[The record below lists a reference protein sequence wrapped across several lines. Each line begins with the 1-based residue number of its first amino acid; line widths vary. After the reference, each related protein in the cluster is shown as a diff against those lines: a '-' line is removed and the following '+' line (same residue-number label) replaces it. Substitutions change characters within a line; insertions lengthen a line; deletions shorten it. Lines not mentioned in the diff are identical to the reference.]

1 MTERSKTQE
10 LVAELDRRPIRFG
23 VDERTLLMFWLISGL
38 LHALGAI
45 GFVVSSSL
53 TMEAKISFEES
64 RGVALMSR
72 LGYLDE
78 QTDDEE
84 VGQPDEIA
92 DDPEISVEAAV
103 TDPELEPEPEV
114 EPDAE
119 AETEDPLDG
128 TPDEEPADAPPETEE
143 PTDPAQAETPEDE
156 RPEEPS
162 PEAIAAAEQA
172 AAEQAAA
179 EQAARERRERQARE
193 RRERQ
198 EREAAEAAERERI
211 AEEERRNAGPD
222 MNLPPSDRYP
232 EGTLNPIATDVSM
245 WGPESAR
252 LSIVI
257 RNDRIRRNQHR
268 DEIEQMLTG
277 LPDWNTLAGGARID
291 PFDDVD
297 AMLIASSD
305 PRLINRTFFV
315 GVHRIEPEQI
325 LQRLERGFPGGITW
339 EEQRGGRI
347 MGTQTNPRICP
358 TSRTPDRVCDPRVF
372 YIPTGDLF
380 IFTRPEFIAD
390 LQRGAPRARNL
401 DDSLAYIRGERDEPE
416 EGSQEEAQAEGS
428 TVGRPR
434 RGPLGSIR
442 NAMAEQEEEDEL
454 TRRRVRMVLDD
465 EPPVRD
471 SGWVSGL
478 RQIADFGG
486 TDSNGPA
493 FMMSAA
499 GFDEFELPGLGR
511 TATPQQIHITGYLES
526 DPRATGRMIFA
537 NQDEAEAW
545 VENFPN
551 ILNAPE
557 IGVPLR
563 LLGLYGA
570 LSGIEWEIDHNE
582 ATFVMVIPRA
592 TLESAAAQVERLNA
606 RRHSDE

>member
-1 MTERSKTQE
+1 MTEPSKTEE
-10 LVAELDRRPIRFG
+10 LVAAVDRRPVRFG

-38 LHALGAI
+38 LHGLGAV
-45 GFVVSSSL
+45 GFFVSSAL

-78 QTDDEE
+78 QTAEE

-92 DDPEISVEAAV
+92 EDPEVAVEAGAAPDE
-103 TDPELEPEPEV
+103 TEPEPE
-114 EPDAE
+114 E
-119 AETEDPLDG
+119 ETEELAEGSAAEVSDP
-128 TPDEEPADAPPETEE
+128 TEEEPVDEEPVEPE
-143 PTDPAQAETPEDE
+143 QAETPEDE
-156 RPEEPS
+156 RPDEPS
-162 PEAIAAAEQA
+162 PEVIAAAAEQA

-179 EQAARERRERQARE
+179 DQAARERRERQAQA

-211 AEEERRNAGPD
+211 EEEERRAAGPD

-277 LPDWNTLAGGARID
+277 LPDWNTLAGGANID

-315 GVHRIEPEQI
+315 GVHRIQPQQI
-325 LQRLERGFPGGITW
+325 LERLERGFPGGITW
-339 EEQRGGRI
+339 EVQSGSRVL
-347 MGTQTNPRICP
+347 GTQTEPRICP

-372 YIPTGDLF
+372 YVPTGDLF
-380 IFTRPEFIAD
+380 IFTRPEFLAD
-390 LQRGAPRARNL
+390 LQRGAPRARNM
-401 DDSLAYIRGERDEPE
+401 DDSLAYVRGEREEPEQEEE
-416 EGSQEEAQAEGS
+416 EGSAAAEVEDG

-434 RGPLGSIR
+434 RGPLGNLR
-442 NAMAEQEEEDEL
+442 NTIAEQQAAEEEL
-454 TRRRVRMVLDD
+454 TRRRVAMVLDD

-471 SGWVSGL
+471 SGWISGL

-486 TDSNGPA
+486 TGSDGPA

-526 DPRATGRMIFA
+526 DPRATGRMIFE
-537 NQDEAEAW
+537 NQAQAEAW

-551 ILNAPE
+551 IIGAPE

-563 LLGLYGA
+563 FLGLYGA
-570 LSGIEWEIDHNE
+570 FNGIEWEVDHNE

-592 TLESAAAQVERLNA
+592 TLESAATQVERLNA
-606 RRHSDE
+606 RRHADE